1 MENDKRFAKKL
12 DKLNIRVLFG
22 LLIVILF
29 VSFFIISIISVTNIN
44 SINSKLEIGLSI
56 TVAFL
61 CVVFLA
67 IIFIY
72 IEKSLDCVSDYA
84 NKLAEGNLNLNDINI
99 EGQNKFA
106 SILKSTNILKSNI
119 LFFIESTRFNVIIL
133 SDAIESLI
141 KSTNIYYEGNIQIAS
156 KMEAIAYKSQ
166 NQLNLVVD
174 STEKTDEI
182 SKSINAISNHINEV
196 KNTALETNKSTL
208 LGKEI
213 VNKYSENIEIIS
225 KSIYNTSAFILELKN
240 SAGEISKVVD
250 FIVGLNEQLKMLSI
264 NASIEA
270 SRAGEAGRG
279 FSVVA
284 EEIIKLSLN
293 TKEGIDKINIIV
305 KKIIENSENVSESI
319 NCSEENLSKG
329 NQVFDDIKE
338 SFNNIGLKNENILI
352 EFNKMIEE
360 ISSINSNTEDNLLLS
375 QKINGICTE
384 VTQSTEDSVAVTEEE
399 LAEFQ
404 HINEEMSRL
413 KELSLKIRNLVKKID
428 LDILPANENPK
439 KELKLAFVIPI
450 FGDVFNIA
458 RYGAIYAIKSIENKN
473 TTVDI
478 LALKNFSEDEC
489 DEILKEALKK
499 NYDGYI
505 LPGFFP
511 RIINAMANKKLP
523 VIVYDVDID
532 SKENRIA
539 YVGQNAFESGKMAAK
554 VMNKKLLGKGNVL
567 IINSN
572 AHLKMMEERKDGFI
586 QGVKDYKN
594 IKIVD
599 ILEIPFGHDGAYK
612 VMKEYLQNHSNI
624 HGIFNVIGETETL
637 VQLYKE
643 LNLENKVDTIV
654 YDTTKEN
661 LDFINNGKITCAI
674 GQDPFKEGY
683 DPIIYLYNYLVKG
696 IIPKE
701 GVTCTKIQIVDKNNV
716 KHFLE

>member
-1 MENDKRFAKKL
+1 MENDKRFAKNL

-22 LLIVILF
+22 LLIAILF
-29 VSFFIISIISVTNIN
+29 VSFFIISIISFININ
-44 SINSKLEIGLSI
+44 SINGKLEIGLTI

-61 CVVFLA
+61 CVIFLA

-99 EGQNKFA
+99 EGENKFA
-106 SILKSTNILKSNI
+106 AILKSTNILKSNI

-133 SDAIESLI
+133 SDAIEGLI
-141 KSTNIYYEGNIQIAS
+141 KSTNIYYEGNTQIAS
-156 KMEAIAYKSQ
+156 KMESIAYKSQ
-166 NQLNLVVD
+166 NQLNLVVN

-182 SKSINAISNHINEV
+182 SKSINAIFNHINEV
-196 KNTALETNKSTL
+196 KNTALETNKSTV

-225 KSIYNTSAFILELKN
+225 KSICNTADFILKLKN

-284 EEIIKLSLN
+284 EEIIKLSLD
-293 TKEGIDKINIIV
+293 TKDGIDKINAIV
-305 KKIIENSENVSESI
+305 KKIIENSKNVSESI

-338 SFNNIGLKNENILI
+338 SFNNIGLKNEDILI

-360 ISSINSNTEDNLLLS
+360 ISGINSNTEDNLLLS

-404 HINEEMSRL
+404 HINEEMTRL

-439 KELKLAFVIPI
+439 KELKLAFVIPV

-458 RYGAIYAIKSIENKN
+458 RYGAIYAIKSLENKN
-473 TTVDI
+473 TTLDI
-478 LALKNFSEDEC
+478 LTLKNFSEDEC
-489 DEILKEALKK
+489 DDILQEALKK

-511 RIINAMANKKLP
+511 SIINAMANKKLP

-539 YVGQNAFESGKMAAK
+539 YVGQNAFESGKMAAM
-554 VMNKKLLGKGNVL
+554 VMNKNLSGKGNVL

-586 QGVKDYKN
+586 QGVKNYKN
-594 IKIVD
+594 IKVVD

-612 VMKEYLQNHSNI
+612 VMKEYLQKNSNI
-624 HGIFNVIGETETL
+624 QGIFNVIGETETL

-661 LDFINNGKITCAI
+661 LEFINNGKITCAI

-701 GVTCTKIQIVDKNNV
+701 EETCTKIQIVNKNNV